1 MAGDRRERPP
11 DLQGE
16 ESVLATRGRP
26 RGGRRDGRGCGGPH
40 RSGAIGTGWALEGHT
55 GRRATQVGCKWHQS
69 GHTGR
74 VQLAPVGPHRS
85 GAIGTGRALGEPHRS
100 GALGTDQVL
109 GVLLGRGECL
119 SPLARS
125 AGVYSVG
132 EVY

>member
-16 ESVLATRGRP
+16 ESVLAPRGRP
-26 RGGRRDGRGCGGPH
+26 RGGRRDRRG
-40 RSGAIGTGWALEGHT
+40 
-55 GRRATQVGCKWHQS
+55 VG

-74 VQLAPVGPHRS
+74 VQLAPVGRWRATQVGCNWHRS
-85 GAIGTGRALGEPHRS
+85 GVGGGPHRS

-125 AGVYSVG
+125 ASVYSVG

>member
-1 MAGDRRERPP
+1 M
-11 DLQGE
+11 
-16 ESVLATRGRP
+16 V
-26 RGGRRDGRGCGGPH
+26 
-40 RSGAIGTGWALEGHT
+40 EGVT
-55 GRRATQVGCKWHQS
+55 DAVWGATQVGCNWHQS

-74 VQLAPVGPHRS
+74 VQLAPVGRWGGG
-85 GAIGTGRALGEPHRS
+85 GAHRS